1 MKKIIFLNIMLIIAL
16 FSCDTE
22 NEAII
27 QNEPVT
33 VSKGA
38 DLFEIL
44 SVETF
49 DTIVDNEV
57 VDGTALKGCDNTST
71 NTPRYCLKT
80 PIIAAKNMRAGN
92 MKIFKVEDGIFK
104 IVFKLKRDW
113 RAYKSHFYIGACD
126 QIPTN
131 RRNNPKIGLFPI
143 TDTYACGKRKIVITI
158 ASTTDIFCVAAH
170 AEVAKLNWCRTE
182 TAWAE
187 GDRFNNKNWAM
198 YVPFDGTDCAPLR
211 PGEPDDNTGTDG
223 SGTDGSGTD
232 GSGTDGS
239 GTDGSGT
246 DGSGTDG
253 SGTDGSGTDGSGTD
267 GSGTDGS
274 GTDGSGT
281 DGSGTDGSG
290 TDGSGTDGSG
300 TDGSGTD
307 GSGTDGSGTDGSGT
321 DGSGTDGDM
330 GGGSTG
336 SGTDSSGGEAGEG
349 DAGGS
354 TGSGTDG
361 SGTDDTDQTGTGTDG
376 TGSEAGE
383 GDSSGGSTGSGTGSS
398 GSDDTDQ
405 SGTGSDGTSPGSE

>member
-1 MKKIIFLNIMLIIAL
+1 MNSFNKKTAAMKKIIFLNIMLIIAL

-38 DLFEIL
+38 NSFEII

-49 DTIVDNEV
+49 DNIVDNEV
-57 VDGTALKGCDNTST
+57 VDGAALKGCSNTNT
-71 NTPRYCLKT
+71 NTPKYCLKT
-80 PIIAAKNMRAGN
+80 PIIAAKCYRAGN

-131 RRNNPKIGLFPI
+131 NRNNPKIGHFPI
-143 TDTYACGKRKIVITI
+143 KDTYPCGKRKIVITI

-170 AEVAKLNWCRTE
+170 AEVAKRNWCGTE
-182 TAWAE
+182 TAWAK

-198 YVPFDGTDCAPLR
+198 FVPFDGTDCAPLR
-211 PGEPDDNTGTDG
+211 PGEPDDN

-307 GSGTDGSGTDGSGT
+307 GSGTDGSGTD
-321 DGSGTDGDM
+321 DGM
-330 GGGSTG
+330 GGGTSG

-349 DAGGS
+349 DTGGS

-376 TGSEAGE
+376 TGNEAGE
-383 GDSSGGSTGSGTGSS
+383 GGSGGSTGSGTGSS

-405 SGTGSDGTSPGSE
+405 NGTGSDGTSPGSE